1 MVIVDMKKVI
11 LIVLGGL
18 LLFVVLVALVFVVLT
33 YLEKNTAAPLETI
46 DKIPTEENNS
56 ILGILLAEK
65 QAIID
70 SLSSQKVQFEDSLAI
85 QVALNDSLETLLLEK
100 SNFLSKDSTTISK
113 LTAELAKIKSDI
125 EQEKLSNQITEEIR
139 QLAKTYEQMKISEMK
154 PIFDQ
159 LDDKTVIALY
169 NAMSARKKP
178 MVLKAL
184 NTDRAAKLTRELSQ

>member
-1 MVIVDMKKVI
+1 MKKVI